1 MRCGGHQRFAAL
13 INHDLKGNNQES
25 LDERKE
31 VRVGESERKRVY
43 VLVIVCVCE
52 GETVVRKVCAN
63 KRIKSNKKLI
73 LFDSKLALF
82 PAAMPK
88 LGGNKNISTEAYFV
102 DCDYVCLLGNLQ

>member
-43 VLVIVCVCE
+43 VLVIVCVC
-52 GETVVRKVCAN
+52 VRERVRAN

-73 LFDSKLALF
+73 LFDSKLAIF

-88 LGGNKNISTEAYFV
+88 LGGNKNISTETYFV
-102 DCDYVCLLGNLQ
+102 DCDYVCLLGT

>member
-31 VRVGESERKRVY
+31 VGVGESERKRVY

-52 GETVVRKVCAN
+52 GETVVRKECV
-63 KRIKSNKKLI
+63 RIN
-73 LFDSKLALF
+73 
-82 PAAMPK
+82 
-88 LGGNKNISTEAYFV
+88 E
-102 DCDYVCLLGNLQ
+102 